1 MDMKRISSLLNGCV
15 VVSNDILRDSRGYFV
30 KAFQEGD
37 FVERTFGL
45 EQVDE
50 VFWTESSQG
59 VARGLHLQV
68 PPKAICKYVMCTS
81 GRVLD
86 LVLDLRSDSETF
98 GQLETV
104 ELGPADGLSQGIFVP
119 KGFAHGFITLS
130 ETATV
135 VYLQNGRFSP
145 MHDTGVLLESVQH
158 MIPINTELLK
168 DLLSDRD
175 RNLPHFDEFPKYSSS
190 EWQLQNE

>member
-1 MDMKRISSLLNGCV
+1 MKRVSSLLNGCV

-30 KAFQEGD
+30 KAFQQGD
-37 FVERTFGL
+37 FVEQAFGL
-45 EQVDE
+45 DQVDE
-50 VFWTESSQG
+50 VFWTESSLG

-68 PPKAICKYVMCTS
+68 PPKAISKFVMCTA
-81 GRVLD
+81 GCVLD
-86 LVLDLRSDSETF
+86 MVLDLRSDSETF

-104 ELGPADGLSQGIFVP
+104 ELGPADGSSQGIFVP
-119 KGFAHGFITLS
+119 RGFAHGFITLS

-135 VYLQNGRFSP
+135 VYLQNGQFSP
-145 MHDTGVLLESVQH
+145 IHDTGVSLESIRH
-158 MIPINTELLK
+158 MIPTNTELLN

-175 RNLPHFDEFPKYSSS
+175 RNLPNLDVFPKYSSS

>member
-1 MDMKRISSLLNGCV
+1 MKRISSLLNGCV

-30 KAFQEGD
+30 KAFQEGN
-37 FVERTFGL
+37 FVEKTFNL
-45 EQVDE
+45 QQVDE
-50 VFWTESSQG
+50 IFWTESSRG

-68 PPKAICKYVMCTS
+68 PPKAVSKYVMCTN

-86 LVLDLRSDSETF
+86 MILDLRSDSETF

-104 ELGPADGLSQGIFVP
+104 ELGPADGLSQGIFIP
-119 KGFAHGFITLS
+119 RGFAHGFITLS

-135 VYLQNGRFSP
+135 IYLQNGKFSLE
-145 MHDTGVLLESVQH
+145 HDTGVSLESIRH
-158 MIPINTELLK
+158 MIPTTTELLK

-175 RNLPHFDEFPKYSSS
+175 RELPNFDQFSMYSSS
-190 EWQLQNE
+190 EWQRQN

>member
-1 MDMKRISSLLNGCV
+1 MKRISSLLNGCV

-30 KAFQEGD
+30 KAFQGGD

-68 PPKAICKYVMCTS
+68 PPKVISKYVMCTA
-81 GRVLD
+81 GHVLD
-86 LVLDLRSDSETF
+86 MVLDLRCDSKTF

-119 KGFAHGFITLS
+119 PGFAHGFITLS
-130 ETATV
+130 EIATV
-135 VYLQNGRFSP
+135 VYLQNGQFSP
-145 MHDTGVLLESVQH
+145 MHDTGVSLESIRH
-158 MIPINTELLK
+158 MIPTNTELLI

-175 RNLPHFDEFPKYSSS
+175 RNLPNFDVFPRYSSS